1 MLLEEYDLK
10 LMQLRKIYDRLEDA
24 YNTALDESETLEM
37 RLEELENEMQYTEK
51 QIKTLKNQIINVKKE
66 SNEMEDTFKNNFIK
80 ASLFACEDPFK
91 KTFYS
96 VNLTKNK
103 IMATDGI
110 KGIIIK
116 CDCIPDNL
124 KNTRINWYAR
134 DNFEDNII
142 APEEKFYDLEQY
154 LKKCKKAKKYS
165 VDNVNSNN
173 FSKTFNAA
181 KHVNEYESLE
191 QIRLSHEEMKIL
203 FNKELLDLAL
213 MCMGDKNFT
222 AYLTDDKSPL
232 MLEHDE
238 VSTIIM
244 PMRR

>member
-66 SNEMEDTFKNNFIK
+66 SNEMEDTFNNNFIK
-80 ASLFACEDPFK
+80 ASLFACEDPLRDRI
-91 KTFYS
+91 YG
-96 VNLTKNK
+96 VNLTENK
-103 IMATDGI
+103 IMATDGT

-116 CDCIPDNL
+116 CVCIPDNL

-142 APEEKFYDLEQY
+142 APEEKFYDFEQF
-154 LKKCKKAKKYS
+154 LKKCKKAKKYTI
-165 VDNVNSNN
+165 DKINSHN
-173 FSKTFNAA
+173 FFKMFNA
-181 KHVNEYESLE
+181 KNTSKYETLK
-191 QIRLSHEEMKIL
+191 QIELSHEELKIL

-213 MCMGDKNFT
+213 MCMGDKEFT
-222 AYLTDDKSPL
+222 VYLADDKSP
-232 MLEHDE
+232 MILEHDE
-238 VSTIIM
+238 ISTIIM